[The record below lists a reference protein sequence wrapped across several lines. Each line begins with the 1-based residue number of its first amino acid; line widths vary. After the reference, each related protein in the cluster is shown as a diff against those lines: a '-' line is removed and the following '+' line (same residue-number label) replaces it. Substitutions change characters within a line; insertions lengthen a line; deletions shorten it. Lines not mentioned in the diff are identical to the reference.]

1 MMAINPEE
9 YLAPAHM
16 PASHVGSTLQDLLAE
31 TCQYL
36 TPLDMERIERAYD
49 LASRAHRGVVRRSG
63 EPYIQHPLEGALL
76 LADMRIDADGIIA
89 ALLHDVVE
97 DTTYSLEDLRKQ
109 FGAAV
114 ASIVDGVTKFDALV
128 PGVAATAPP
137 ANAEIK
143 VVQDTSVEDV
153 TTSQNTLVKQPQDD
167 EQGPQQIRDFKRRQR
182 SETVRKMLLAMAEDP
197 RVVVLKLADRLHNMR
212 TLDVM
217 NPAQQQNKARE
228 TSEIYAPLARRLGMV
243 LVQAELED
251 LALSYLEPEKYAR
264 LAREVEEELSKRQ
277 AYVDAVCHMLQEE
290 MERAGIHAEVH
301 AWQKHLTSINRKL
314 QRSGGELSQLHDL
327 VSFRILVNSEH
338 DCYLALGHIHAL
350 WRPKDGRIK
359 DFIATPKL
367 NGYQSLH
374 TTVFCLDNRL
384 AEIQIRT
391 HDMQR
396 TADYGIASYWY
407 MKERG
412 SSRLS
417 YRELIAWIE
426 QLREWQQEL
435 PQSADEFVEAVK
447 GDIFQEQ
454 IFVFTPKGEVKDLPR
469 GSTPLDMAYRIH
481 TDIGEH
487 CAGARI
493 ITNMADTGR
502 LVTRL
507 VPPDYE
513 LQGGEIVDIVVNS
526 TVHPTRD
533 WLSFARTAAAR
544 SKIRRYLKTYE
555 RELNVQLGQERLD
568 LALKAAGVPGIGVV
582 RDDDFLP
589 LTIAKKFA
597 APEDLYAAL
606 GRDDLQVE
614 TVVEYLLPILQ
625 NRGDIVPSQVTVL
638 RQEEVPESEHTEA
651 LSTTLDSKSIKNL
664 ASTSVKLAHCCCPIP
679 GDAIVG
685 FFNPG
690 KGMFVHQSDC
700 RTLRRYREHA
710 QARFVEVNWLQI
722 EPQQYLAPITIV
734 ARDRAGLLRD
744 VAAVVA
750 DVGINMTAVTSNTN
764 ASLQKATITATLE
777 IETVDQIDR
786 IFKRLRQVKNV
797 VSVSRTPANG
807 APINRHFE

>member
-9 YLAPAHM
+9 SLAPMHM
-16 PASHVGSTLQDLLAE
+16 PTPPQGSTLQDLLAE
-31 TCQYL
+31 TSQYL
-36 TPLDMERIERAYD
+36 TPKDMERIERAYE
-49 LASRAHRGVVRRSG
+49 LANRAHKGTRRRSG
-63 EPYIQHPLEGALL
+63 EAYIQHPLEVALL

-109 FGAAV
+109 FGATV
-114 ASIVDGVTKFDALV
+114 ASIVDGVTKFDALMS
-128 PGVAATAPP
+128 GGAATAPS

-143 VVQDTSVEDV
+143 QDTAVEDV
-153 TTSQNTLVKQPQDD
+153 TNSQNTVVKQPQDD

-182 SETVRKMLLAMAEDP
+182 SETVRKMLVAMAEDP

-277 AYVDAVCHMLQEE
+277 AYVDAVCRMLQEE

-374 TTVFCLDNRL
+374 TTVFCLDNQL

-391 HDMQR
+391 HEMQR
-396 TADYGIASYWY
+396 IADYGIASYWY
-407 MKERG
+407 LKERG
-412 SSRLS
+412 AARLS
-417 YRELIAWIE
+417 TREMIAWIE
-426 QLREWQQEL
+426 QLREWQREL
-435 PQSADEFVEAVK
+435 PQNADEFVEAVK

-481 TDIGEH
+481 TDIGDH
-487 CAGARI
+487 CVGARI
-493 ITNMADTGR
+493 ITNLADVGC
-502 LVTRL
+502 LGTRI
-507 VPPDYE
+507 VPVDYE
-513 LQGGEIVDIVVNS
+513 LKGGEIVDIMVS
-526 TVHPTRD
+526 EEAHPTRE
-533 WLSFARTAAAR
+533 WLSFARTTSAR
-544 SKIRRYLKTYE
+544 TKIRRYLKTYE
-555 RELNVQLGQERLD
+555 REVNLELGRERLD
-568 LALKAAGVPGIGVV
+568 LALKAVGAPGVRAVSN
-582 RDDDFLP
+582 
-589 LTIAKKFA
+589 
-597 APEDLYAAL
+597 EDLLNTNTQKIYNSSDDLFIAL
-606 GRDDLQVE
+606 GRDDLAVGE
-614 TVVEYLLPILQ
+614 VLENLTPLLQ
-625 NRGDIVPSQVTVL
+625 QRGEMKPEANVGTRFIAS
-638 RQEEVPESEHTEA
+638 EVP
-651 LSTTLDSKSIKNL
+651 KNGHR
-664 ASTSVKLAHCCCPIP
+664 ANSV
-679 GDAIVG
+679 G
-685 FFNPG
+685 
-690 KGMFVHQSDC
+690 
-700 RTLRRYREHA
+700 
-710 QARFVEVNWLQI
+710 
-722 EPQQYLAPITIV
+722 
-734 ARDRAGLLRD
+734 
-744 VAAVVA
+744 
-750 DVGINMTAVTSNTN
+750 
-764 ASLQKATITATLE
+764 
-777 IETVDQIDR
+777 
-786 IFKRLRQVKNV
+786 
-797 VSVSRTPANG
+797 
-807 APINRHFE
+807 